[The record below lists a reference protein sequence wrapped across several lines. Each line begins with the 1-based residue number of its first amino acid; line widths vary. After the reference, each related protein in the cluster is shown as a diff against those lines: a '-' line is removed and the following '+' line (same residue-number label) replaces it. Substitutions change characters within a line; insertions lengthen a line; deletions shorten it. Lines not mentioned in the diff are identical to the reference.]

1 MLQLW
6 GGKQQLLPF
15 AGETYA
21 VSHLYVGWEN
31 KHLTIKSIFSDI
43 ASISN
48 TQACV

>member
-21 VSHLYVGWEN
+21 ENTDTRPDSETTQREALSQTPAVG
-31 KHLTIKSIFSDI
+31 LSVCS
-43 ASISN
+43 
-48 TQACV
+48 V